1 MSYAVS
7 EALQAAVFTVLTGD
21 GAVTALVG
29 GHIYDAV
36 PSGALPGL
44 YIALG
49 EEKVRDLS
57 SKTGAGA
64 LHDLNVDIHSDEP
77 GFQAAK
83 ALAAAVCD
91 ALIDT
96 NLTLS
101 RGSLTNLQFKFAR
114 ARKGISPDKRVIN
127 LTFRALVSDI

>member
-64 LHDLNVDIHSDEP
+64 LHDLNVDIHSDEA

-114 ARKGISPDKRVIN
+114 ARKRINPDKRVVN

>member
-7 EALQAAVFTVLTGD
+7 EALQVAVFTALTGAE
-21 GAVTALVG
+21 AVATLAG
-29 GHIYDAV
+29 DHIYDAV
-36 PSGALPGL
+36 PSGALPNL

-64 LHDLNVDIHSDEP
+64 MHDLSVEIHGDVA
-77 GFQAAK
+77 GFQTVK

-114 ARKGISPDKRVIN
+114 ARKGISPDQRVIS